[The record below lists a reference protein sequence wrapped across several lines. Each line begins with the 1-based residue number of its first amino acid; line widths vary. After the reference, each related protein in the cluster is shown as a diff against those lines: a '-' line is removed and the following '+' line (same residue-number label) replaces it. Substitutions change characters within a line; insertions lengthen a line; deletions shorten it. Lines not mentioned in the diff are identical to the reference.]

1 MGWLGPVHQGVEMTQ
16 LLAVPTFAD
25 SDPPPPVVN
34 LPHIPTW
41 VIPRLNLV
49 DRLNVGVSGLLTVVS
64 GPTGAGKTTGV
75 ASWATG
81 TDVSGGVIWL
91 NLSRGGDDPDVVWR
105 DLRSELVEAGVGN
118 LPPLPSADCGQRQ
131 RIGMLADLGF
141 ALRTARPRVV
151 VLDDYPTGPSGR
163 LARELE
169 IVLGHA
175 RRGLRLVVLCQGE
188 PAIDAHRHWV
198 AGELTKVTP
207 PELVMD
213 AAEVA
218 EVLRRHDVNAGS
230 RTVEIVQR
238 HTSGWACG
246 VRHAAKSLQ
255 DEPTMAAAMVETDLA
270 IADYLAREVL
280 AKVPPAVRDL
290 LVRTSIVE
298 EVTPDLARVI
308 LGRDVEPG
316 RIFWQVSNAFIELR
330 QDGSFRCHRLL
341 RAAALGCLSLQHPDF
356 ARDARRRAA
365 RWYVESGD
373 ETAAIRL
380 AIAAGEW
387 SWVARALVDSHA
399 VPRILAGTA
408 DEMVESAARVAA
420 VGEAEPVLAAAVA
433 LANHQADA
441 AEAALDRAIALPAE
455 PTRNCL
461 GDRLGVA
468 FAQLAFARLRGDT
481 STGMQLA
488 KRTRELIGRLPVTS
502 QDDVRDFTCLLD
514 AQVGALEAWS
524 GDLHAA
530 ALTLARGV
538 AHTAGATSR
547 LARADCEG
555 QLALVEAIR
564 GNLGRA
570 TRCASSVLAG
580 ADGGPQAGVVPA
592 RLGKAWVHLER
603 GELDDAREGLDRTA
617 ALPGDQLE
625 PWIVLAQL
633 LAEARLLTASGQPA
647 AALRLLAPSA
657 NPADRSAW
665 SGGLPEMLAIVS
677 AEALLADGE
686 PQRALAQLTPLRGH
700 VAVEAGVLAATARRE
715 IGDLRGARAALAKV
729 ADDLP
734 RAQLA
739 FQVQSWLLGARL
751 AHHEG
756 DIERSRVLVDRALR
770 TAAQEGL
777 RRPFAPAWAW
787 LRGFLH
793 RDTRLRRD
801 HRAFL
806 DSLASMGPPQQHP
819 RPQPAASG
827 GSIVEPLSERE
838 VQVLELLAQMYSTNE
853 IAGELYVSVNTVK
866 THLKGIF
873 RKLGVNRRVD
883 AVRMGRE
890 LGFC

>member
-1 MGWLGPVHQGVEMTQ
+1 MTQ
-16 LLAVPTFAD
+16 LVDVPNMAD
-25 SDPPPPVVN
+25 TGPPAAVN

-64 GPTGAGKTTGV
+64 GPTGAGKTMGV
-75 ASWATG
+75 ASWAAG
-81 TDVSGGVIWL
+81 GDFSGGVIWL
-91 NLSRGGDDPDVVWR
+91 NLARGGDDPDAVWR
-105 DLRSELVEAGVGN
+105 DLGSGLTEAGVGD
-118 LPPLPSADCGQRQ
+118 LPPLPSADCSQRQ
-131 RIGMLADLGF
+131 RIGILADLGS

-169 IVLGHA
+169 IVLDHA
-175 RRGLRLVVLCQGE
+175 RRGIRLVVLCQGQ
-188 PAIDAHRHWV
+188 PAIDSHRHQA
-198 AGELTKVTP
+198 AGELTTVTP
-207 PELVMD
+207 PDLVMD
-213 AAEVA
+213 AAELA
-218 EVLRRHDVNAGS
+218 HVLRRHDVDAGS

-255 DEPTMAAAMVETDLA
+255 HAPTMAAAMMETDLA

-280 AKVPPAVRDL
+280 AKVPPAIRDL

-298 EVTPDLARVI
+298 DVTPDLARAI
-308 LGRDVEPG
+308 IGRDVEPG
-316 RIFWQVSNAFIELR
+316 RILSGISNAFIDLR
-330 QDGSFRCHRLL
+330 HDGSFRCHELL
-341 RAAALGCLSLQHPDF
+341 RAAALGCLSLLHPDF
-356 ARDARRRAA
+356 ARDARQRAA

-380 AIAAGEW
+380 AVSAGEW

-408 DEMVESAARVAA
+408 DDLVESAARVAA
-420 VGEAEPVLAAAVA
+420 VGEAEPILPAAVA
-433 LANHQADA
+433 LANHHADV
-441 AEAALDRAIALPAE
+441 AEAALGRAMALPAE
-455 PTRNCL
+455 PARDSL
-461 GDRLGVA
+461 GDRLGLA
-468 FAQLAFARLRGDT
+468 FAQLTLARLRGET

-488 KRTRELIGRLPVTS
+488 RRTRQLIGRLPVTS
-502 QDDVRDFTCLLD
+502 QDDIRDFSCLLD
-514 AQVGALEAWS
+514 AQMGALEAWS

-530 ALTLARGV
+530 AVTLTRG
-538 AHTAGATSR
+538 AAGAAAATARS
-547 LARADCEG
+547 ARADCEG
-555 QLALVEAIR
+555 QLALVEAVR

-570 TRCASSVLAG
+570 TRCASSVLAE
-580 ADGGPQAGVVPA
+580 ADGCAQAGVVPA
-592 RLGKAWVHLER
+592 RLARAWVQLER
-603 GELDDAREGLDRTA
+603 GELDDARAGLDRTA
-617 ALPGDQLE
+617 ALAGDHVE
-625 PWIVLAQL
+625 PWIVAARM
-633 LAEARLLTASGQPA
+633 LAEARLLMASGQPA
-647 AALRLLAPSA
+647 AALRMLAPSA
-657 NPADRSAW
+657 TPAERTAQ
-665 SGGLPEMLAIVS
+665 SGGSPELVAIVS

-686 PQRALAQLTPLRGH
+686 PHRALALLTPLRGH
-700 VAVEAGVLAATARRE
+700 GAVEAGVLAASARRE

-729 ADDLP
+729 ADELP

-739 FQVQSWLLGARL
+739 FQVESWLLGARL
-751 AHHEG
+751 AHSEG
-756 DIERSRVLVDRALR
+756 DVERARVLVDRALR

-777 RRPFAPAWAW
+777 RRPFAPAWVW
-787 LRGFLH
+787 LRGFVH
-793 RDTRLRRD
+793 GDTRLRRD

-806 DSLASMGPPQQHP
+806 DSLASVGPAQHT
-819 RPQPAASG
+819 RPQSAGSG

-890 LGFC
+890 LGMC